1 MSFITLTEKNHI
13 IIIIIDNEKSVDKIL
28 LMIEKK
34 TQQIR
39 IKNKFP
45 QPN

>member
-1 MSFITLTEKNHI
+1 MSFIILTEKNHI
-13 IIIIIDNEKSVDKIL
+13 IIKDNEKSVDKILL